1 MEKEGWNSCSC
12 SAHTLLSIVATIIL
26 LFQPDYC
33 IAKRHPPCPPSSC
46 AQIHNI
52 SYPFRLKGD
61 PSHCGDKRYELDCVN
76 NATLLTVFSAK
87 FHVRDIDYKRY
98 KIVVTDPGQ
107 DEYANCSFIP
117 RNFLTNRNFTT
128 AIGPDDFGSQP
139 FTYEPWEIIRIGYFN
154 CVNPVSDDPR
164 YVKVDMSRCSSGG
177 HVYAV
182 LEPDFYE
189 FSVNDIEVGC
199 YLMVATVWTPKQNV
213 TYHKCDGKDT
223 CDLREITFLERIP
236 KLNSSYDEIRGLISE
251 GIQLSWLP
259 IICEDRCGRG
269 TDCKVINESKGEVEC
284 EKHYCHYAY
293 HTTHKCEQWQ
303 QILGYIRAY
312 LRGVMYGPEFGT
324 DDWHWM

>member
-1 MEKEGWNSCSC
+1 M
-12 SAHTLLSIVATIIL
+12 SAIIADL
-26 LFQPDYC
+26 ND
-33 IAKRHPPCPPSSC
+33 A
-46 AQIHNI
+46 
-52 SYPFRLKGD
+52 
-61 PSHCGDKRYELDCVN
+61 
-76 NATLLTVFSAK
+76 LLTMISII
-87 FHVRDIDYKRY
+87 R
-98 KIVVTDPGQ
+98 
-107 DEYANCSFIP
+107 C
-117 RNFLTNRNFTT
+117 RNNYDFDDFGESWFGFRIGFQKLLMCV

-269 TDCKVINESKGEVEC
+269 PTV
-284 EKHYCHYAY
+284 
-293 HTTHKCEQWQ
+293 
-303 QILGYIRAY
+303 R
-312 LRGVMYGPEFGT
+312 
-324 DDWHWM
+324 